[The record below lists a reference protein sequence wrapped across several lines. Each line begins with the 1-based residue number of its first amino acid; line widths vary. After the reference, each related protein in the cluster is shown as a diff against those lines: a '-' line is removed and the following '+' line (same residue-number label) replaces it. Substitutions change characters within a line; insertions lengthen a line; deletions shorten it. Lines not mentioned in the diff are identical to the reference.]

1 MKSPSPSVTKTRR
14 AAKKSNKAAAGS
26 AQGFFKF
33 AIVAVVIA
41 LAAFKLSNGNPTQRV
56 GKLFEMVRRGMAGG
70 EKVGSFD
77 AVFSNVS
84 SNDQH
89 NAYDGDVAESFYNLA
104 TDFYEYGWGDSFHF
118 GFRANWEPHSK
129 AILNSQNFVAQ
140 KLIVGDMDRVLD
152 MGCGIGGPL
161 RGVVR
166 ATGAQVTGLT
176 INQHQVD
183 RAREITSKLSPW
195 MQKRCK
201 FERQDY
207 LDVKGMEEGA
217 YDAAFYM
224 ESSLHCENRTKTFEQ
239 TYKLLKPGGRLV
251 AMEYVLLDGWNPENK
266 EHQELMRLHLH
277 GNGCAKTPTIEED
290 LAMIRAAGFEIDE
303 HFDFMAMGRNLYGD
317 DEFPWWGDLQFQGSM
332 ALLPANPLVRGAL
345 APILKF
351 FSFLGLVPDD
361 VAEAARLMN
370 MGGDGLS
377 GLGRINAIT
386 PQYYVRGIKPVVAE
400 SEVSVADDEAPS
412 AASESQE

>member
-1 MKSPSPSVTKTRR
+1 VSFAFVSHCPLSRSLRPRRSPRTLPQVD
-14 AAKKSNKAAAGS
+14 
-26 AQGFFKF
+26 
-33 AIVAVVIA
+33 
-41 LAAFKLSNGNPTQRV
+41 
-56 GKLFEMVRRGMAGG
+56 
-70 EKVGSFD
+70 SFD
-77 AVFSNVS
+77 KVFSDVS

-118 GFRANWEPHSK
+118 GFRADWEPHSK

-140 KLIVGDMDRVLD
+140 KLVVGDMDRVLD

-251 AMEYVLLDGWNPENK
+251 AMEYVLLDGWDAENAD
-266 EHQELMRLHLH
+266 HQELMRLHLH
-277 GNGCAKTPTIEED
+277 GNGCAKTPSIEED

-303 HFDFMAMGRNLYGD
+303 HFDFMAMGEKLYGKR
-317 DEFPWWGDLQFQGSM
+317 EFPWWGDLQFRGSL

-351 FSFLGLVPDD
+351 FSAIGLVPDD

-377 GLGRINAIT
+377 GLGKIGAIT
-386 PQYYVRGIKPVVAE
+386 PQYYVRGIKPATKK
-400 SEVSVADDEAPS
+400 AAPKPAAKKAAPKTGS
-412 AASESQE
+412 A

>member
-1 MKSPSPSVTKTRR
+1 MF
-14 AAKKSNKAAAGS
+14 
-26 AQGFFKF
+26 GFWRMVILST
-33 AIVAVVIA
+33 IVAF
-41 LAAFKLSNGNPTQRV
+41 LAYRASTGNPTQRV
-56 GKLFEMVRRGMAGG
+56 EKLWEMIRNGMAGN
-70 EKVGSFD
+70 EKVDSFD
-77 AVFSNVS
+77 KMFTNVS
-84 SNDQH
+84 GNDQH

-118 GFRANWEPHSK
+118 GFRAKWEPHSK

-140 KLIVGDMDRVLD
+140 KLKVTDMDEVLD

-166 ATGAQVTGLT
+166 ATGAHVTGLT

-195 MQKRCK
+195 MQKRCS

-207 LDVKGMEEGA
+207 LDVKGMKEGF

-251 AMEYVLLDGWNPENK
+251 AMEYVLLDGWKDGDENL
-266 EHQELMRLHLH
+266 EELMRLHLH

-303 HFDFMAMGRNLYGD
+303 HFDYMSWGRKLYGD
-317 DEFPWWGDLQFQGSM
+317 DEFPWWGDLQFKSSL

-351 FSFLGLVPDD
+351 FASLGLMPDN

-377 GLGRINAIT
+377 GLGKFNAIT
-386 PQYYVRGIKPVVAE
+386 PQYYVRGIKPLTQD
-400 SEVSVADDEAPS
+400 EVEGEVEA
-412 AASESQE
+412 